1 MLEPVDALLPA
12 LFFLVSCGAEWTDV
26 DRFGFVGGG
35 GRGLYEKDLPPGG
48 LGRGVRGASS

>member
-1 MLEPVDALLPA
+1 LLEPVDALLPA